1 MAKAVKN
8 SATTTKFQS
17 ILAASGQGL
26 LDRRAQLV
34 VKRTDSALSSKLRVL
49 SEERDEIEDQILVLT
64 DLSVKTNNSLRPG
77 SDNYDPSE
85 FITKLAQLKASI
97 RDIDEDIAIYEEIEA
112 EYFTAGGTEE
122 V

>member
-1 MAKAVKN
+1 MAKATVK
-8 SATTTKFQS
+8 AGTVTKFQS

-34 VKRTDSALSSKLRVL
+34 VKRTDGALSSKLRTL

-77 SDNYDPSE
+77 SDNYDPIE
-85 FITKLAQLKASI
+85 FTTKLAELKAQI
-97 RDIDEDIAIYEEIEA
+97 RDIDEDIEIYQEIEA
-112 EYFTAGGTEE
+112 EYFTVGTEE
-122 V
+122 